1 MGGRLSGGAPFQLE
15 GTVGPVMG
23 PLGLD
28 VKGELS
34 DLALTH
40 VNPYMNQ
47 YLGWIARRGVLG
59 LTFDYRIADD
69 TLDAKNEVVVGQPEI
84 VPSRRGGEVRERIGV
99 PLDTLI
105 SLLKDSRGEVKMSVP
120 VTGKVSARQFDFGD
134 AVWEGIRKTVINV
147 LALPVSWVGKI
158 FYTEDARIDTIQI
171 WPVTFEP
178 GTTVVRRD
186 IAAHAARLATFLK
199 DAPAVSLTLRPVVT
213 AEDLAALARAAV
225 RGRIDALA
233 KESGSPVP
241 EVAARLF
248 AERAPGRPA
257 PATVDAIVEELAK
270 AEVPPDGAVAALA
283 KNRVDVLR
291 RELAARGGVDPSRL
305 HVSEGAVP
313 VEASGQGRVEFE
325 IVSLPA

>member
-1 MGGRLSGGAPFQLE
+1 LGGRLSGSAPFQLE

-23 PLGLD
+23 PLVLD
-28 VKGELS
+28 VKGKLS

-40 VNPYMNQ
+40 LNPYANQ

-84 VPSRRGGEVRERIGV
+84 VPSRRGGAVRERIGV
-99 PLDTLI
+99 PLDTLV

-120 VTGKVSARQFDFGD
+120 VTGQVSARQFDFGD

-147 LALPVSWVGKI
+147 LALPVSWIGKI

-171 WPVTFEP
+171 WPVTFDP
-178 GTTVVRRD
+178 GTTQVRRD
-186 IAAHAARLATFLK
+186 IAAHAERLATFLK
-199 DAPAVSLTLRPVVT
+199 DAPGVTLTLKPVVT

-225 RGRIDALA
+225 RQRIDALA
-233 KESGSPVP
+233 KESGAPVP

-283 KNRVDVLR
+283 KSRVDLLR

-305 HVSEGAVP
+305 RVSEGAVP

-325 IVSLPA
+325 IAS